1 MRLKLFYFK
10 KQKKKDG
17 VGAGREVGVVIKAQ
31 QEGRILVMMEML
43 DQGQDEEVALEDDL
57 MD

>member
-31 QEGRILVMMEML
+31 QEGRILVMMEMFRIL
-43 DQGQDEEVALEDDL
+43 HVSMSIMWL
-57 MD
+57 